1 MRRGSF
7 TILDNGAE
15 SQVDAVVRQ
24 DTVWLSFNALKTAL
38 GWERK
43 PEGLCQGDMCIPL
56 EDEQDLLSDD
66 GVDLAGLAELLTRPL
81 ALDPEARVAY
91 LGEAAR
97 DQSAQLMSLR
107 APDFSLPDL
116 DGKLHSLSDQRGR
129 KVLLV
134 AYASW

>member
-1 MRRGSF
+1 MRRGPF
-7 TILDNGAE
+7 TILDTGAE

-24 DTVWLSFNALKTAL
+24 NTVWLSFKALETAL

-43 PEGLCQGDMCIPL
+43 PEGLCQGDVCIPL
-56 EDEQDLLSDD
+56 EDEEDLLSDD
-66 GVDLAGLAELLTRPL
+66 GVDLAALAELLTQPL
-81 ALDPEARVAY
+81 ALDPEERVAY
-91 LGEAAR
+91 LGEAAK
-97 DQSAQLMSLR
+97 DQSTRLMSLR

>member
-1 MRRGSF
+1 MRRGPF
-7 TILDNGAE
+7 TILDNGAQ
-15 SQVDAVVRQ
+15 SQVDAVVGQ

-43 PEGLCQGDMCIPL
+43 PEGLCQGDVCIPL
-56 EDEQDLLSDD
+56 EDEEDLLSDD
-66 GVDLAGLAELLTRPL
+66 GVDLAALAELLTRPL
-81 ALDPEARVAY
+81 ALDPEERVAY

-97 DQSAQLMSLR
+97 DQSAHLMSLR

>member
-7 TILDNGAE
+7 TILDNGAA

-81 ALDPEARVAY
+81 ALDPEERVAY

>member
-81 ALDPEARVAY
+81 ALDPEERVAY

>member
-24 DTVWLSFNALKTAL
+24 NTVWLSFNALKTAL

-81 ALDPEARVAY
+81 ALDPEERVAY

>member
-1 MRRGSF
+1 MRRGPF

-24 DTVWLSFNALKTAL
+24 DTVWLSFSALKTAL

-43 PEGLCQGDMCIPL
+43 PEGLCRGGVCIPL
-56 EDEQDLLSDD
+56 EDEEDLLSDD

-81 ALDPEARVAY
+81 ALDSKERVAY
-91 LGEAAR
+91 LGEAAEE
-97 DQSAQLMSLR
+97 QSARLMSLQ
-107 APDFSLPDL
+107 APDFTLPDL
-116 DGKLHSLSDQRGR
+116 EGTLHSLSDQRGR

>member
-116 DGKLHSLSDQRGR
+116 DGQLHSLSDQRGR

>member
-1 MRRGSF
+1 MRRGPF

-43 PEGLCQGDMCIPL
+43 PEGLCQGDVCIPF
-56 EDEQDLLSDD
+56 EDEEDLLSDD
-66 GVDLAGLAELLTRPL
+66 GVDLAALAELLTRPL
-81 ALDPEARVAY
+81 ALDPEERVAY

-97 DQSAQLMSLR
+97 DQSAPLMSLR

-116 DGKLHSLSDQRGR
+116 DGKLHSLSEQRGR

>member
-1 MRRGSF
+1 MRRGPF

-43 PEGLCQGDMCIPL
+43 PEGLCQGDVCIPF
-56 EDEQDLLSDD
+56 EDEEDLLSDD
-66 GVDLAGLAELLTRPL
+66 GVDLAALAELLTRPL
-81 ALDPEARVAY
+81 ALDPEERVAY
-91 LGEAAR
+91 LGEAAG
-97 DQSAQLMSLR
+97 DQSAHLMSLR

-116 DGKLHSLSDQRGR
+116 DGKLHSLSDQGGR

>member
-1 MRRGSF
+1 MRRGPF
-7 TILDNGAE
+7 TILENGAE

-43 PEGLCQGDMCIPL
+43 PEGLCQGDVCIPV
-56 EDEQDLLSDD
+56 EDEEDLLSDD
-66 GVDLAGLAELLTRPL
+66 GVDLAALAELLTRPL
-81 ALDPEARVAY
+81 ALDPEERVAY

>member
-1 MRRGSF
+1 MRRGPF

-24 DTVWLSFNALKTAL
+24 DTVWLSFNALKAAL

-43 PEGLCQGDMCIPL
+43 PEGLCQGDMCIPV
-56 EDEQDLLSDD
+56 EDEEDLLSDD
-66 GVDLAGLAELLTRPL
+66 GVDLAALAELLTRPL
-81 ALDPEARVAY
+81 ALDPEERVAY

-97 DQSAQLMSLR
+97 DQSAQLMSLQ
-107 APDFSLPDL
+107 APEFSLPDL

>member
-1 MRRGSF
+1 
-7 TILDNGAE
+7 
-15 SQVDAVVRQ
+15 
-24 DTVWLSFNALKTAL
+24 
-38 GWERK
+38 
-43 PEGLCQGDMCIPL
+43 MCIPL

-81 ALDPEARVAY
+81 ALDPEERVAY